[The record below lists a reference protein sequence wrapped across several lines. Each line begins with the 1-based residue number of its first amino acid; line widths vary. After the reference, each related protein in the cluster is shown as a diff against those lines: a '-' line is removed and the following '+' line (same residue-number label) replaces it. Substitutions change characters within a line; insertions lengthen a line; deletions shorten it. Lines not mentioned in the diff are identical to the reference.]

1 MGAVQMSNTPN
12 YSTTDFY
19 TTAVLI
25 SKKFLV
31 KEVSVE
37 GTSRKVK
44 RFHFED
50 TPLLRDTILQYMNRT
65 LDGNLREFRD
75 AIETVKDLV
84 HSS

>member
-1 MGAVQMSNTPN
+1 MEVQMSDLL

-31 KEVSVE
+31 KSVTVE
-37 GTSRKVK
+37 GTNRKVK
-44 RFHFED
+44 RFHFDD
-50 TPLLRDTILQYMNRT
+50 TPELRQVILEYTNRV
-65 LDGNLREFRD
+65 LEGNLREFRD